1 MNLKVLQ
8 NWEKK
13 TSGPIFGQ
21 VIEKREAKKNNDNG
35 DWNFHFIL
43 GMEGS
48 LVQVWTFGIEKVVKE
63 IENKIIEDEYFIF
76 WGDYKI
82 QDKYS

>member
-1 MNLKVLQ
+1 
-8 NWEKK
+8 
-13 TSGPIFGQ
+13 
-21 VIEKREAKKNNDNG
+21 
-35 DWNFHFIL
+35 
-43 GMEGS
+43 MEGS